1 MRRDR
6 DTVTPEWIAQA
17 ISFSFSFFFSFFK
30 QCLNNKF
37 LVVFFFWK
45 NNSPRPPTFSFELQ
59 KKKKHLCSHFT
70 VHYSTII
77 SVLPSSLL
85 AVSVLARTD
94 GGRRPFVFRS
104 FSSFSSF
111 SSFFFFGRFG
121 RNVVVVVVV
130 HRQVSECFRV
140 LQEVDGQ
147 SSNSI
152 TCLCSCTITS
162 ISNFI

>member
-1 MRRDR
+1 MDS
-6 DTVTPEWIAQA
+6 TGYF
-17 ISFSFSFFFSFFK
+17 FSFSFFFSFFK

-37 LVVFFFWK
+37 LVVFFLLEKQF
-45 NNSPRPPTFSFELQ
+45 SPPPHLFLRASE
-59 KKKKHLCSHFT
+59 KKKHLCSHFT

-94 GGRRPFVFRS
+94 GGRRPFVFGS
-104 FSSFSSF
+104 FSSFSSC
-111 SSFFFFGRFG
+111 FGCFG
-121 RNVVVVVVV
+121 RNVVVA
-130 HRQVSECFRV
+130 HGQVSECFRV
-140 LQEVDGQ
+140 LQEVDAQ

>member
-1 MRRDR
+1 MDS
-6 DTVTPEWIAQA
+6 TGYF
-17 ISFSFSFFFSFFK
+17 FSFSFFFSIFK

-59 KKKKHLCSHFT
+59 KKKHLCSHFT

-111 SSFFFFGRFG
+111 FLGCFG

-130 HRQVSECFRV
+130 VHRQISECFQV

>member
-59 KKKKHLCSHFT
+59 KKKKKHLCSHFT

-111 SSFFFFGRFG
+111 SSFFFLVALDETSSSSSSSIARFL
-121 RNVVVVVVV
+121 N
-130 HRQVSECFRV
+130 VSECSRRSTDRALIV
-140 LQEVDGQ
+140 LLVFAHVQ
-147 SSNSI
+147 
-152 TCLCSCTITS
+152 
-162 ISNFI
+162 